1 MTKKILCIDGGG
13 IKGVFPASFIA
24 SLEESIDGKVSDY
37 FDLIVGTSTGG
48 IIALG
53 LGMGFSGKEI
63 LEFYEKYGP
72 SIFKG
77 NRFLGLIRHFGL
89 SKYKNTELKR
99 ALEET
104 FGTKILGES
113 QKRLVIPSLSLETGE
128 VYVYKTAHHERFTHD
143 YKVKVV
149 DVALAT
155 SAAPTYFPTHISPSG
170 APLVD
175 GGVWANNPVGM
186 AVVEAIGVLGWAKDD
201 LKVLS
206 IGCTS
211 ESLSV
216 KVARKLPMGLLY
228 WAPNMANV
236 FMASQSSASMGT
248 AQLLAGR
255 DNVVR
260 VDPVVAR
267 GKFGLDVVGGISLL
281 KGLGSNEARKE
292 LPLIQHFFSKKV
304 EKFIPVHQIKKSI

>member
-24 SLEESIDGKVSDY
+24 SLEESINGKASDY

-63 LEFYEKYGP
+63 LGFYEKYGP

-77 NRFLGLIRHFGL
+77 NRLLGLIRHLGI
-89 SKYKNTELKR
+89 SKYNNTNLR
-99 ALEET
+99 LALEGT
-104 FGTKILGES
+104 FGEKLLGDS
-113 QKRLVIPSLSLETGE
+113 LKRLVVPSLNLETGE

-143 YKVKVV
+143 YKAKVV
-149 DVALAT
+149 DVALST
-155 SAAPTYFPTHISPSG
+155 SAAPTYFPTHISSSG

-175 GGVWANNPVGM
+175 GGVWANNPIGM
-186 AVVEAIGVLGWAKDD
+186 AVVEAIGVLRWPKDD

-211 ESLSV
+211 EPFNV
-216 KVARKLPMGLLY
+216 KIARKLPMGLLY
-228 WAPNMANV
+228 WAPNIADV
-236 FMASQSSASMGT
+236 FMSSQSSASMGT

-260 VDPVVAR
+260 IDPVMAK
-267 GKFGLDVVGGISLL
+267 GKFGLDVIKGIDLL
-281 KGLGSNEARKE
+281 KGLGSSEARKA
-292 LPLIQHFFSKKV
+292 LPLIQHFFTRKA
-304 EKFIPVHQIKKSI
+304 EKFIPIHTIQHSI